1 MSVVSGCVS
10 HSFHQYSKE
19 IQQGIKLSHQERED
33 VVKMVAFQYDELVE
47 AELDLY
53 KSYAQIILTQTSSN
67 DRK

>member
-53 KSYAQIILTQTSSN
+53 KS
-67 DRK
+67 